1 MLERLKVSFDVFSN
15 KKSYPYLVLT
25 VRQTLYRV
33 SSVHWPTYFLK
44 ANQSVNIFLTWWMR
58 DLRLNALSNLSS
70 QEVVEP
76 GFEPRLS
83 DVRSQ
88 GCDDYIIP
96 SSWAHGRA
104 SAWLQRASDWMY
116 GGPRCDSGFA
126 VPAGKSLFSHFF
138 LCWMRLSSMGFKV
151 NIHNC
156 SLVFRERFSNSLQ
169 FFFAQTSHLCTIP
182 GRPSLYRYSKA
193 GCGWKVWLVPPWKPA
208 GQTLCR
214 AVKAKGFPCG
224 ARARQL
230 WALVSLEK
238 EMTTSAGTLPSL
250 VPHFL
255 TVLPASDQ
263 SHLIVFPWKSW

>member
-126 VPAGKSLFSHFF
+126 VPAGKSLLSHFF
-138 LCWMRLSSMGFKV
+138 LCWMSLSSMGFKV

-169 FFFAQTSHLCTIP
+169 FFSRLHICVPFQAGRACTGIQKQAVD
-182 GRPSLYRYSKA
+182 GR
-193 GCGWKVWLVPPWKPA
+193 CGWYLPGSQQAKLFAAQWKQRVSRVEPEP
-208 GQTLCR
+208 GS
-214 AVKAKGFPCG
+214 FE
-224 ARARQL
+224 L
-230 WALVSLEK
+230 WSV
-238 EMTTSAGTLPSL
+238 
-250 VPHFL
+250 
-255 TVLPASDQ
+255 
-263 SHLIVFPWKSW
+263 